1 MDVFVES
8 LVKTLPVISAHEA
21 GDPPVFPR
29 LGIVGCGLIGG
40 SLAMAARQRWPA
52 SLVIAVDRK
61 DVLET
66 AMRIH
71 AVDVGGDDLVMVAE
85 ADLIVLAAP
94 VRQNIDVLQRLAD
107 YVPGRALVTDV
118 GSTKVTTTE
127 AAAVLPERLR
137 FIGGHPLAGAA
148 AGGIEAA
155 RADLFN
161 GRPWLLAA
169 DEARSDED
177 IRRLEAFVTGIG
189 ATPRRV
195 AAEAHDLLL
204 AYLSHLPQL
213 AASALM
219 HVVGEHAGADG
230 LSLSGR
236 GLRDTTRLATSPVN
250 IWRDVTATNRDH
262 VAAALDDLIAVL
274 ESMRRDLGNGEAL
287 DRIFTSAA
295 RWKRTLEADHL
306 D

>member
-1 MDVFVES
+1 M
-8 LVKTLPVISAHEA
+8 KTLPVINAPESTD
-21 GDPPVFPR
+21 DPPVFAR
-29 LGIVGCGLIGG
+29 VGIVGCGLIGG

-66 AMRIH
+66 AMRLH

-94 VRQNIDVLQRLAD
+94 VRQNIDVLQRLAE

-118 GSTKVTTTE
+118 GSTKVTTAE
-127 AAAVLPERLR
+127 AAAALPDRLH

-148 AGGIEAA
+148 AGGINAA
-155 RADLFN
+155 RADLFA

-169 DEARSDED
+169 EDSRADED

-195 AAEAHDLLL
+195 APETHDLLL

-219 HVVGEHAGADG
+219 HVVGEHARAEG
-230 LSLSGR
+230 LALSGR
-236 GLRDTTRLATSPVN
+236 GLRDTTRLATSPAD
-250 IWRDVTATNRDH
+250 IWRDVTATNREH
-262 VAAALDDLIAVL
+262 VAAALGELIAVL
-274 ESMRRDLGNGEAL
+274 EAMRRDLGDGTTIDKVFA
-287 DRIFTSAA
+287 SAA
-295 RWKRTLEADHL
+295 SWKRTLEADHQ